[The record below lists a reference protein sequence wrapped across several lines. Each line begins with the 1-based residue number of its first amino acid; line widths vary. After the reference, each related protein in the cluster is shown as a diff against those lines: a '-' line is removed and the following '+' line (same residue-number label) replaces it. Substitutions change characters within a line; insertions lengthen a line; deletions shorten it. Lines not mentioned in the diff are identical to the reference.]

1 MCLDSDLAWG
11 GWSLMNDSVGNYTLS
26 IPYTKL
32 QKLARMLK
40 WAARFA
46 LLVMVLGGAV
56 RATQSGLAC
65 PDWPLCFSQPVPFL
79 DMQIFMEWFHRLAA
93 GLFGLSILYIV
104 GFCLSN
110 SELRRRT
117 STFMMLTVV
126 LLVWQIMLGALTV
139 LELLDAKVVSGHL
152 INAVLLF
159 SILRIGRAQVEALVR
174 SSSALDA
181 QVVPSDV
188 KWGTKSLAVL
198 VFAQICLGGVISSNN
213 AGLICPDFPQ
223 CFGMWWPALN
233 WLTDV
238 QMLHRFNAAAV
249 LIISIAL
256 VVRVRF
262 LTLPYCVSKQLK
274 QLPILMVLQVILGIW
289 NVIFAL
295 PVWASIAHLAV
306 GLLVYRAS
314 LAAVCETWVVEQRKA
329 QTESC
334 ITSTSSLILQPR

>member
-1 MCLDSDLAWG
+1 MAWG
-11 GWSLMNDSVGNYTLS
+11 GWSLINESDRNYSLS

-32 QKLARMLK
+32 QKLARMLM

-93 GLFGLSILYIV
+93 GLFGFSILYIV

-117 STFMMLTVV
+117 ATFMTLTV
-126 LLVWQIMLGALTV
+126 LLLAWQVMLGALTV
-139 LELLDAKVVSGHL
+139 LELLDAKIVSGHL

-159 SILRIGRAQVEALVR
+159 SILRIGRAHVEALVR

-181 QVVPSDV
+181 QVIPNDV
-188 KWGTKSLAVL
+188 KWIAKGLTVL
-198 VFAQICLGGVISSNN
+198 VFGQICLGGVISSNN
-213 AGLICPDFPQ
+213 AGLICPEFPK
-223 CFGMWWPALN
+223 CFGMWWPSLN
-233 WLTDV
+233 WLVDV
-238 QMLHRFNAAAV
+238 QMLHRFNAFAV
-249 LIISIAL
+249 LAVAVGLSIRTRYLA
-256 VVRVRF
+256 
-262 LTLPYCVSKQLK
+262 LPYCVSKQIK
-274 QLPILMVLQVILGIW
+274 QLPYLIMIQVVLGIW
-289 NVIFAL
+289 NVVFAL

-314 LAAVCETWVVEQRKA
+314 LSAVCEAWVVEQRKA

-334 ITSTSSLILQPR
+334 IISTATLSVQPQ